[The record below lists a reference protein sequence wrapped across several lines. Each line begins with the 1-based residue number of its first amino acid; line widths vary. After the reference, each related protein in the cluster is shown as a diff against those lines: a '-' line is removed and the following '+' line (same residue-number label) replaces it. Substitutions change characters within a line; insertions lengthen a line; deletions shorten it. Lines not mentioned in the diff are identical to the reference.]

1 LNAECGKQG
10 KVLDYLMKRTILMT
24 LLIFFGFYNQAFC
37 QDISIKQSVKNANTA
52 WESIFPGKRCVLLH
66 KRNQKYETTVNE
78 MKSLKCD
85 VIKTNSRINPYKL
98 TVRIEIENW
107 SSKEKKTSIR
117 DALAN
122 VDKKEEG
129 FQKSGR
135 AKFPLT
141 GVYELEDGKW
151 VYSIGNKWMINFIK
165 RARAK
170 YNTHV
175 NISKILSIPEK

>member
-1 LNAECGKQG
+1 
-10 KVLDYLMKRTILMT
+10 MT
-24 LLIFFGFYNQAFC
+24 LVFFFGFYNQAYC
-37 QDISIKQSVKNANTA
+37 QDINVKQFVKNANLA
-52 WESIFPGKRCVLLH
+52 RESIFAGKRCVLLH
-66 KRNQKYETTVNE
+66 KSNLKYETTVYE

-85 VIKTNSRINPYKL
+85 VIKTNSRIHPYKL

-107 SSKEKKTSIR
+107 SSKEKKTSIN

-122 VDKKEEG
+122 VEKKGEG
-129 FQKSGR
+129 VQKTGR
-135 AKFPLT
+135 AEFPLI
-141 GVYELEDGKW
+141 GIYELEDGIW

-175 NISKILSIPEK
+175 DISKILSIPAK